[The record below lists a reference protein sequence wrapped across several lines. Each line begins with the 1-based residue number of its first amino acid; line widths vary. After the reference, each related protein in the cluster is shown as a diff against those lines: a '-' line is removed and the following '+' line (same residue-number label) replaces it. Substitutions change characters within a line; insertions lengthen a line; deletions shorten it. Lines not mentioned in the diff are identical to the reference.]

1 MLVLN
6 TGIGRGIAK
15 ALLEG
20 GAETYALS
28 RTQADLDSLKQEVL
42 VRDSRMGIP

>member
-1 MLVLN
+1 MY
-6 TGIGRGIAK
+6 TGIGRALAK

-28 RTQADLDSLKQEVL
+28 RTQADLDSLKREVGL
-42 VRDSRMGIP
+42 TLFIC

>member
-1 MLVLN
+1 MS
-6 TGIGRGIAK
+6 TGIGRALAK

-28 RTQADLDSLKQEVL
+28 RTQADLDSLKQEVSWML
-42 VRDSRMGIP
+42 IILLKA